1 MKVKIWITLTIVM
14 ALGLAAATAAD
25 SSKSLLKELGL
36 PEFPGAKL
44 LTEGSLPEG
53 ELLDTI
59 LKVYGP
65 QLGLSD
71 VMRVSN
77 VTYAID
83 PATEAH
89 RVFKFY
95 EPSITKQGWK
105 TISRDFSE
113 NSLTAILFNE
123 KKGLLYMNVNRPG
136 AGDRE
141 LTLMRVFGK
150 VDPSKAASPTQRP
163 LAEISAPDSGPA
175 DHTELFGVQAGIYQQ
190 AASRIPTGQP
200 IAIPPSQKLH
210 IRAARSEIRARVLGQ
225 NTAEVR
231 LASRAADPGELMR
244 IGERLVL
251 TLTPKLAVQEII
263 LPGPV
268 ALLLELTEGSLT
280 LSCGPGPDDRPTRL
294 SVVATGAPVTLE
306 LLPLISGTHIVK
318 SIGGEVRIVFSTVQG
333 GILDVEVTGKDLTA
347 ALPRDASATLRVSA
361 PSGKIENL
369 TGLQPQELTADRIR
383 LQMGAG
389 KADISLRAIN
399 GTVCIKYAD

>member
-1 MKVKIWITLTIVM
+1 M
-14 ALGLAAATAAD
+14 
-25 SSKSLLKELGL
+25 
-36 PEFPGAKL
+36 
-44 LTEGSLPEG
+44 
-53 ELLDTI
+53 
-59 LKVYGP
+59 
-65 QLGLSD
+65 
-71 VMRVSN
+71 SN
-77 VTYAID
+77 VTYAIA
-83 PATEAH
+83 PAVKADQ
-89 RVFKFY
+89 VFKFY
-95 EPSITKQGWK
+95 EPPITKQGWK

-150 VDPSKAASPTQRP
+150 VDPSKAVTPSQRP
-163 LAEISAPDSGPA
+163 LAETSAPGSGPT
-175 DHTELFGVQAGIYQQ
+175 DHAKLFGAQAGIYQQ

-210 IRAARSEIRARVLGQ
+210 IRAARSEIRARVLSQ

-231 LASRAADPGELMR
+231 LASRTGDPGELMR

-251 TLTPKLAVQEII
+251 TLTPELAVQEII
-263 LPGPV
+263 LPHPV

-280 LSCGPGPDDRPTRL
+280 LSCGPGPDDRPARL

-306 LLPLISGTHIVK
+306 LLPLISGMHTVK

-369 TGLQPQELTADRIR
+369 TGVQPQEVTADRIG